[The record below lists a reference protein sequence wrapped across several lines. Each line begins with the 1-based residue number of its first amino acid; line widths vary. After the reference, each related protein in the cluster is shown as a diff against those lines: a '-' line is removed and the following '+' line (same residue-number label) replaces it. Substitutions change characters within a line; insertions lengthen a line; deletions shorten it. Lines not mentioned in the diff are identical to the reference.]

1 MSSDTTPEK
10 DPAPAADPNEAAS
23 ARPVL
28 SIVRGDPSPEELAA
42 LVAVLGAGGG
52 SDSGQQPAG
61 PAPWSRPEAMFRRPM
76 PSPGPDAWIQA
87 IR

>member
-1 MSSDTTPEK
+1 MSDETTPET
-10 DPAPAADPNEAAS
+10 DSAEATAH
-23 ARPVL
+23 RPVL
-28 SIVRGDPSPEELAA
+28 RIVRGDPSPEELAA
-42 LVAVLGAGGG
+42 LVAVLGAAGG
-52 SDSGQQPAG
+52 SDVTPPPVG